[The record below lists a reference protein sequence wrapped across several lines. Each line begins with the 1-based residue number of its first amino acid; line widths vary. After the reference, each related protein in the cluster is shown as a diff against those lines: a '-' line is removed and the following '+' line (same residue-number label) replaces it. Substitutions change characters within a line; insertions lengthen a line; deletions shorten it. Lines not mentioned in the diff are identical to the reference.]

1 MLLDGKLVRNKL
13 LENLENEFKNIK
25 TTLVVIQ
32 VGDDFASNKYIK
44 QKEKMANKLGVQ
56 FKLEKF
62 DKATT
67 EEVNSV
73 IKRYN
78 EDKSVSGIIVQLPLP
93 DNIDYESIRK
103 LYVMSKKMWHK

>member
-13 LENLENEFKNIK
+13 LEKLENEFKNIK

-32 VGDDFASNKYIK
+32 VGDDFASSKYIK

-67 EEVNSV
+67 DEKTPVYTFCHGDE
-73 IKRYN
+73 KW
-78 EDKSVSGIIVQLPLP
+78 Q
-93 DNIDYESIRK
+93 DN
-103 LYVMSKKMWHK
+103 

>member
-1 MLLDGKLVRNKL
+1 MLLDGKLVKNNL

-25 TTLVVIQ
+25 TMLVVIK
-32 VGDDFASNKYIK
+32 VGDDFASSKYIR

-73 IKRYN
+73 ISKYN

-93 DNIDYESIRK
+93 DNIDYESIRNN
-103 LYVMSKKMWHK
+103 